1 MVFFI
6 KICDGTGMKIYK
18 IINNNIISAK
28 DENDSE
34 IILMGKGLGFNKK
47 KGDIVDEENIE
58 KTYHLDNKTH
68 LERLINLLSSIPI
81 EHIDLCLD
89 IVSHIQNKF
98 DYKLNE
104 NIYISLTD
112 HISFAIKRREK
123 GYIFTN
129 PLLHEIKNIYK
140 LEFDLGLYAVNY
152 LNKNLDINFDEHE
165 ASSIALH
172 IVDAEYDRNPSEIVS
187 HIEDVKEIIK
197 IINKGDLSE
206 NLYGKDYILYEY
218 IEKFIT
224 RIQEG
229 KQKKIDDKKLY
240 YFIRSNYKK
249 DFTTML
255 SVVNFVENK
264 YKITVTDEEKTMLTL
279 LINRKND
286 INI

>member
-1 MVFFI
+1 
-6 KICDGTGMKIYK
+6 MKIYK

-28 DENDSE
+28 DENE
-34 IILMGKGLGFNKK
+34 LEVILMGKGLGFNKK
-47 KGDIVDEENIE
+47 KGDLVEKEKIE

-89 IVSHIQNKF
+89 IVSHIQDKF

-123 GYIFTN
+123 GYNFTN
-129 PLLHEIKNIYK
+129 PLLHEVRNIYK
-140 LEFDLGLYAVNY
+140 QEFELGLYAVNY
-152 LNKNLDINFDEHE
+152 LNKNLNINFDEHE

-187 HIEDVKEIIK
+187 QIEDIKEIIK
-197 IINKGDLSE
+197 IIYEGQMSE
-206 NLYGKDYILYEY
+206 NLYGKDYVLYDY
-218 IEKFIT
+218 INKFIT
-224 RIQEG
+224 RIKEG
-229 KQKKIDDKKLY
+229 KQKNINDKKLY

-249 DFTTML
+249 DFITTL
-255 SVVNFVENK
+255 SIVSFVENK
-264 YKITVTDEEKTMLTL
+264 YKIIVTDEEKTMLTL
-279 LINRKND
+279 LINRKRNT
-286 INI
+286 NQ

>member
-1 MVFFI
+1 
-6 KICDGTGMKIYK
+6 MKIYK

-28 DENDSE
+28 DENE
-34 IILMGKGLGFNKK
+34 LEVILMGKGLGFNKK
-47 KGDIVDEENIE
+47 KGDLVEKEKIE

-89 IVSHIQNKF
+89 IVSHIQDKF

-129 PLLHEIKNIYK
+129 PLLHEVRNIYK
-140 LEFDLGLYAVNY
+140 QEFDLGLYAVNY
-152 LNKNLDINFDEHE
+152 LNKNLNINFDEHE

-187 HIEDVKEIIK
+187 QIEDIKEIIK
-197 IINKGDLSE
+197 IIYEGQLSE
-206 NLYGKDYILYEY
+206 NLYGKDYILYDY
-218 IEKFIT
+218 INKFIT
-224 RIQEG
+224 RIKEG
-229 KQKKIDDKKLY
+229 KQKNINDKKLY

-249 DFTTML
+249 DFMTTL
-255 SVVNFVENK
+255 SIVSFVENK
-264 YKITVTDEEKTMLTL
+264 YKIIVTDEEKTMLTL
-279 LINRKND
+279 LINRKRNA
-286 INI
+286 NQ

>member
-1 MVFFI
+1 
-6 KICDGTGMKIYK
+6 MKIYK

-28 DENDSE
+28 DENE
-34 IILMGKGLGFNKK
+34 LEVILMGKGLGFNKK
-47 KGDIVDEENIE
+47 KGDLVEKEKIE

-89 IVSHIQNKF
+89 IVSHIQDKF

-123 GYIFTN
+123 GYNFTN
-129 PLLHEIKNIYK
+129 PLLHEVRNIYK
-140 LEFDLGLYAVNY
+140 QEFDLGLYAVNY
-152 LNKNLDINFDEHE
+152 LNKNLNINFDEHE

-187 HIEDVKEIIK
+187 QIEDIKEIIK
-197 IINKGDLSE
+197 IIYEGQMSE
-206 NLYGKDYILYEY
+206 NLYGKDYILYDY
-218 IEKFIT
+218 INKFIT
-224 RIQEG
+224 RIKEG
-229 KQKKIDDKKLY
+229 KQKNINDKKLY

-249 DFTTML
+249 DFMTTL
-255 SVVNFVENK
+255 SIVSFVENK
-264 YKITVTDEEKTMLTL
+264 YKIIVTDEEKTMLTL
-279 LINRKND
+279 LINRKRNT
-286 INI
+286 NQ

>member
-1 MVFFI
+1 
-6 KICDGTGMKIYK
+6 MKIYK

-28 DENDSE
+28 DENE
-34 IILMGKGLGFNKK
+34 LEVILMGKGLGFNKK
-47 KGDIVDEENIE
+47 KGDLVEKEKIE

-89 IVSHIQNKF
+89 IVSHIQDKF

-123 GYIFTN
+123 GYNFTN
-129 PLLHEIKNIYK
+129 PLLHEVRNIYK
-140 LEFDLGLYAVNY
+140 QEFELGLYAVNY
-152 LNKNLDINFDEHE
+152 LNKNLNINFDEHE

-187 HIEDVKEIIK
+187 QIEDIKEIIK
-197 IINKGDLSE
+197 IIYEGQMSE
-206 NLYGKDYILYEY
+206 NLYGKDYVLYDY
-218 IEKFIT
+218 INKFIT
-224 RIQEG
+224 RIKEG
-229 KQKKIDDKKLY
+229 KQKNINDKNLY

-249 DFTTML
+249 DFITTL
-255 SVVNFVENK
+255 SIVSFVENK
-264 YKITVTDEEKTMLTL
+264 YKIIITDEEKTMLTL
-279 LINRKND
+279 LINRKRNT
-286 INI
+286 NQ

>member
-1 MVFFI
+1 
-6 KICDGTGMKIYK
+6 MKIYK

-28 DENDSE
+28 DENE
-34 IILMGKGLGFNKK
+34 LEVILMGKGLGFNKK
-47 KGDIVDEENIE
+47 KGDLVEKEKIE

-89 IVSHIQNKF
+89 IVSHIQDKF

-123 GYIFTN
+123 GYNFTN
-129 PLLHEIKNIYK
+129 PLLHEVRNIYK
-140 LEFDLGLYAVNY
+140 QEFELGLYAVNY
-152 LNKNLDINFDEHE
+152 LNKNLNINFDEHE

-187 HIEDVKEIIK
+187 QIEDIKEIIK
-197 IINKGDLSE
+197 IIYEGQMSE
-206 NLYGKDYILYEY
+206 NLYGKDYILYDY
-218 IEKFIT
+218 INKFIT
-224 RIQEG
+224 RIKEG
-229 KQKKIDDKKLY
+229 KQKNINDKKLY

-249 DFTTML
+249 DFMTTL
-255 SVVNFVENK
+255 SIVSFVENK
-264 YKITVTDEEKTMLTL
+264 YKIIVTDEEKTMLTL
-279 LINRKND
+279 LINRK
-286 INI
+286 INTNQ

>member
-1 MVFFI
+1 
-6 KICDGTGMKIYK
+6 MKIYK

-28 DENDSE
+28 DENE
-34 IILMGKGLGFNKK
+34 LEVILMGKGLGFNKK
-47 KGDIVDEENIE
+47 KGDLVEKEKIE

-89 IVSHIQNKF
+89 IVSHIQDKF

-123 GYIFTN
+123 GYNFTN
-129 PLLHEIKNIYK
+129 PLLHEVRNIYK
-140 LEFDLGLYAVNY
+140 QEFELGLYAVNY
-152 LNKNLDINFDEHE
+152 LNKNLNINFDEHE

-187 HIEDVKEIIK
+187 QIEDIKEIIK
-197 IINKGDLSE
+197 IIYEGQMSE
-206 NLYGKDYILYEY
+206 NLYGKDYVLYDY
-218 IEKFIT
+218 INKFIT
-224 RIQEG
+224 RIKEG
-229 KQKKIDDKKLY
+229 KQKNINDKKLY

-249 DFTTML
+249 DFITTL
-255 SVVNFVENK
+255 SIVSFVENK
-264 YKITVTDEEKTMLTL
+264 YKIIITDEEKTMLTL
-279 LINRKND
+279 LINRKRNT
-286 INI
+286 NQ

>member
-1 MVFFI
+1 
-6 KICDGTGMKIYK
+6 MKIYK

-28 DENDSE
+28 DENE
-34 IILMGKGLGFNKK
+34 LEVILMGKGLGFNKK
-47 KGDIVDEENIE
+47 KGDLVEKEKIE

-89 IVSHIQNKF
+89 IVSHIQDKF

-123 GYIFTN
+123 GYNFTN
-129 PLLHEIKNIYK
+129 PLLHEVRNIYK
-140 LEFDLGLYAVNY
+140 QEFELGLYAVNY
-152 LNKNLDINFDEHE
+152 LNKNLNINFDEHE

-187 HIEDVKEIIK
+187 QIEDIREIIK
-197 IINKGDLSE
+197 IIYEGQMSE
-206 NLYGKDYILYEY
+206 NLYGKDYILYDY
-218 IEKFIT
+218 INKFIT
-224 RIQEG
+224 RIKEG
-229 KQKKIDDKKLY
+229 KQKNINDKKLY

-249 DFTTML
+249 DFMTTL
-255 SVVNFVENK
+255 SIVSFVENK
-264 YKITVTDEEKTMLTL
+264 YKTIVTDEEKTMLTL
-279 LINRKND
+279 LINRKRNT
-286 INI
+286 NQ

>member
-1 MVFFI
+1 
-6 KICDGTGMKIYK
+6 MKIYK

-28 DENDSE
+28 DENGLE
-34 IILMGKGLGFNKK
+34 VILMGKGLGFNTK
-47 KGDIVDEENIE
+47 KGELVDKEKVE

-89 IVSHIQNKF
+89 IVSHIQDKF

-123 GYIFTN
+123 GYNFTN
-129 PLLHEIKNIYK
+129 PLLHEVRNIYK
-140 LEFDLGLYAVNY
+140 QEFDLGLYAVNY
-152 LNKNLDINFDEHE
+152 LNKNLNINFDEHE

-187 HIEDVKEIIK
+187 QIEDIKEIIK
-197 IINKGDLSE
+197 IIYEGQMSE
-206 NLYGKDYILYEY
+206 NLYGKDYILYDY
-218 IEKFIT
+218 INKFIT
-224 RIQEG
+224 RIKEG
-229 KQKKIDDKKLY
+229 KQKNINDKKLY

-249 DFTTML
+249 DFMTTL
-255 SVVNFVENK
+255 SIVSFVENK
-264 YKITVTDEEKTMLTL
+264 YKIIVTDEEKTMLTL
-279 LINRKND
+279 LINRKRNT
-286 INI
+286 NQ

>member
-1 MVFFI
+1 
-6 KICDGTGMKIYK
+6 MKIYK

-28 DENDSE
+28 DENGLE
-34 IILMGKGLGFNKK
+34 VILMGKGLGFNTK
-47 KGDIVDEENIE
+47 KGELVDKEKVE

-89 IVSHIQNKF
+89 IVSHIQDKF

-123 GYIFTN
+123 GYNFTN
-129 PLLHEIKNIYK
+129 PLLHEVRNIYK
-140 LEFDLGLYAVNY
+140 QEFDLGLYAVNY
-152 LNKNLDINFDEHE
+152 LNKNLNINFDEHE

-187 HIEDVKEIIK
+187 QIEDIKEIIK
-197 IINKGDLSE
+197 IIYEGQMSE
-206 NLYGKDYILYEY
+206 NLYGKDYVLYDY
-218 IEKFIT
+218 INKFIT
-224 RIQEG
+224 RIKEG
-229 KQKKIDDKKLY
+229 KQKNINDKNLY

-249 DFTTML
+249 DFITTL
-255 SVVNFVENK
+255 SIVSFVENK
-264 YKITVTDEEKTMLTL
+264 YKIIVTDEEKTMLTL
-279 LINRKND
+279 LINRKRNT
-286 INI
+286 NQ

>member
-1 MVFFI
+1 
-6 KICDGTGMKIYK
+6 MKIYK

-28 DENDSE
+28 DKNELE
-34 IILMGKGLGFNKK
+34 VILMGKGLGFNKK
-47 KGDIVDEENIE
+47 KGDLVEKEKIE

-89 IVSHIQNKF
+89 IVSHIQDKF

-123 GYIFTN
+123 GYNFTN
-129 PLLHEIKNIYK
+129 PLLHEVKNIYK
-140 LEFDLGLYAVNY
+140 QEFELGLYAVNY
-152 LNKNLDINFDEHE
+152 LNKNLNINFDEHE

-187 HIEDVKEIIK
+187 QIEDIKEIIK
-197 IINKGDLSE
+197 IIYEGQMSE
-206 NLYGKDYILYEY
+206 NLYGKDYILYDY
-218 IEKFIT
+218 INKFIT
-224 RIQEG
+224 RIKEG
-229 KQKKIDDKKLY
+229 KQKNIDDKKLY

-249 DFTTML
+249 DFIITL
-255 SVVNFVENK
+255 SIVSFVENK
-264 YKITVTDEEKTMLTL
+264 YKIIVTDEEKTMLTL
-279 LINRKND
+279 LINRKRNT
-286 INI
+286 NY